1 MDPQAA
7 KLIGAGLATL
17 ALAGAGIGL
26 GVMFGHFMEGA
37 LRNPEAQAKLKVQP
51 MVAFALIEATGLI
64 GFVVAMILLFVPL

>member
-7 KLIGAGLATL
+7 KLIGAGLAVL

-26 GVMFGHFMEGA
+26 GIMFGNYMAGA
-37 LRNPEAQAKLKVQP
+37 LRNPEAQSKLKVQP